1 MRCFDM
7 QRCMR
12 LIAWAALMAGM
23 LSVTWAMHAGAF
35 EFDKDYLYYRDA
47 NVPPFQK
54 SREFFDMPNRPGSY
68 EVTLVSDS
76 LGPLTFRI
84 VRVRDEQETTL
95 VQQRS
100 YSVGNHEFEAQF
112 ENPSGDD
119 DLIVEIANS
128 NPVAAAKVSV
138 FVVELPR
145 H

>member
-1 MRCFDM
+1 MRRMNM
-7 QRCMR
+7 QQTTG
-12 LIAWAALMAGM
+12 LIAWMLLMASM
-23 LSVTWAMHAGAF
+23 LSVTWVIEAGAF

-54 SREFFDMPNRPGSY
+54 SREFFDMPNRPGRY

-84 VRVRDEQETTL
+84 ARVRDEQETTL

-100 YSVGNHEFEAQF
+100 YHVGNHEFEAHF
-112 ENPSGDD
+112 NNPSGND

-138 FVVELPR
+138 FVVELPQR
-145 H
+145 

>member
-1 MRCFDM
+1 MSLLFRRFV
-7 QRCMR
+7 
-12 LIAWAALMAGM
+12 LAALLSALWAAQAG
-23 LSVTWAMHAGAF
+23 SF

-68 EVTLVSDS
+68 EVTMVSDDI
-76 LGPLTFRI
+76 GPLTFRV
-84 VRVRDEQETTL
+84 VRVRDEQEKTL

-100 YSVGNHEFEAQF
+100 YSVGNHEFEAHF
-112 ENPSGDD
+112 DNPSGSD

-128 NPVAAAKVSV
+128 NPVASAKVSV